1 MSSTKE
7 STTPQKD
14 SANEGGSGIG
24 AFALQYLAP
33 ATSSVSSFFSN
44 ITGQDQQNNAAIE
57 TAKQNA
63 EARRELMSKSTDGGE
78 SSLRQRKTV
87 ATDDSDDVLS
97 RQQQNHE
104 RIAEEML
111 SLTRNLKHNISA
123 SGSIIRKDTKV
134 LSQATQD
141 ADSNL
146 TQLRTESSRLESHLQ
161 QGTNWWLWSAL
172 ALVCVT
178 FLLMI
183 IFIRFFPKR

>member
-1 MSSTKE
+1 MENTKDKKE
-7 STTPQKD
+7 TP
-14 SANEGGSGIG
+14 NEGGSGLG

-44 ITGQDQQNNAAIE
+44 ITGQDQSSAIDNA
-57 TAKQNA
+57 KRNA
-63 EARRELMSKSTDGGE
+63 DARRELLSTSTDDAG

-87 ATDDSDDVLS
+87 ITDNSDDILS

-134 LSQATQD
+134 LSQATLD

-146 TQLRTESSRLESHLQ
+146 TQLKSESNRLESHLQ
-161 QGTNWWLWSAL
+161 QGTNWWLWIAL